1 MSGFANFTLKKYY
14 QGTLPTCYA
23 TLSNDRRN
31 AKQWEMG
38 LLFIT
43 NYCVLGI
50 EHINSEHL
58 LNVHSVS
65 GTEVTDLQGSP
76 YLIFTTTPR
85 GMF

>member
-1 MSGFANFTLKKYY
+1 
-14 QGTLPTCYA
+14 
-23 TLSNDRRN
+23 
-31 AKQWEMG
+31 MG